1 MATVNIRNLNKTFNA
16 ELRFVH
22 AIKDVNLDIED
33 GEFVCVVGH
42 SGCGKTTMLNILG
55 GFLAPTSGQILIEGK
70 PI

>member
-55 GFLAPTSGQILIEGK
+55 GFLPPTSGQILIEGK